1 MEKEKAR
8 DALRQLSKLYTEA
21 SSDPT
26 EQPTHKYT
34 LRGFS
39 TTKST
44 MYIRRKAEIDLID
57 MGLDN
62 DASPSNGDQWWRI
75 EYTSSESNPVTVEV
89 RVCQMCSLFRGAL
102 C

>member
-1 MEKEKAR
+1 M
-8 DALRQLSKLYTEA
+8 RQLSKLYTEA

-26 EQPTHKYT
+26 EPPTHKYT
-34 LRGFS
+34 LRGVS
-39 TTKST
+39 ATKST

-62 DASPSNGDQWWRI
+62 DASPSDGDQWWRI
-75 EYTSSESNPVTVEV
+75 EYASSGSNPVTVEV
-89 RVCQMCSLFRGAL
+89 RVCQMCALFRGAL